1 MLFTRK
7 TTPHCPLHRVNTQF
21 LARCFPQGTPEH
33 HFFDHEGER
42 LQPLLLHRMISIF
55 LQKFELHRG
64 QARSDKVGAC
74 PALFLSS
81 SPQPVGG
88 DPSVEFVMGEASG
101 VWSNDEDTKI
111 RMDAR

>member
-1 MLFTRK
+1 
-7 TTPHCPLHRVNTQF
+7 
-21 LARCFPQGTPEH
+21 
-33 HFFDHEGER
+33 
-42 LQPLLLHRMISIF
+42 MISIF

-64 QARSDKVGAC
+64 QARSDEVGAC
-74 PALFLSS
+74 PALFLLS